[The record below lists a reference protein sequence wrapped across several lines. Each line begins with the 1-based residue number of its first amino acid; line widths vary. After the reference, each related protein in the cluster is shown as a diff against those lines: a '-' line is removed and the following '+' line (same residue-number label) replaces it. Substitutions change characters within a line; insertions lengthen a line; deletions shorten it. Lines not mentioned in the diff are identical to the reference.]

1 MSTDQTPALA
11 RATHTLSEW
20 LNDSAPIGEQRYA
33 NPARAA
39 VSAAL
44 HDPDG
49 DVIARTLDEHRASPA
64 TSPYCRCGWRPGM
77 SLNDTEADRRQ
88 HRAHQADAVRAAI
101 LGADQ

>member
-1 MSTDQTPALA
+1 MTMTAA
-11 RATHTLSEW
+11 HRRATAVLRGEDLPVVEMECDEDGLAHRALTAA
-20 LNDSAPIGEQRYA
+20 LND
-33 NPARAA
+33 
-39 VSAAL
+39 
-44 HDPDG
+44 PDD

-101 LGADQ
+101 LGPSRG